1 MKKMIKQIKEAL
13 KKSNYDFLRTNAHLK
28 EQIMFLTLGGSY
40 AYGTNIEH
48 SDIDIRGCALNSKSD
63 LIGMS
68 HFEQVIDTST
78 DTVIYAF
85 NKLVPLLLNCN
96 PNCIELLGCKKEHYI
111 YISSEGKQ
119 LLENA
124 KLFLSQKAIH
134 SFGGYADAQLRRLQN
149 ALARDSYP
157 QSEKEKHI
165 MNSLKSA
172 MYSFEQRYQHFENG
186 SIHIYIDTSEKENLD
201 SEIYMD
207 INLTHYPLRD
217 YKGLWAEMHNIV
229 KDYAKLNGRNHKK
242 DNEHLNKHAMHL
254 IRLYLMCIDI
264 LEKGEINTYREKEH
278 CLLMDIRNGK
288 YQYENGTFQNEF
300 FEMVD
305 EYQYKMEQ
313 AAKHT
318 LLPKKPNYKEVEE
331 FVMSINE
338 KVIQNDDR

>member
-1 MKKMIKQIKEAL
+1 MNERGRGEKMIEQIKNSL
-13 KKSNYDFLRTNAHLK
+13 QKSSYDFLRTNEHLK
-28 EQIMFLTLGGSY
+28 DKMMFLTLGGSY
-40 AYGTNIEH
+40 AYGTNVES
-48 SDIDIRGCALNSKSD
+48 SDIDVRGCALNSKSD

-85 NKLVPLLLNCN
+85 NKLIPLLLNCN
-96 PNCIELLGCKKEHYI
+96 PNCIELLGCKKDHYL
-111 YISSEGKQ
+111 YISPEGKQ

-157 QSEKEKHI
+157 QSEKEKHV

-172 MYSFEQRYQHFENG
+172 MYSFEQRYQHFEDG
-186 SIHIYIDTSEKENLD
+186 SIKLYVDTSQKENFD

-207 INLTHYPLRD
+207 IQLQHYPLRD

-229 KDYAKLNGRNHKK
+229 KDYSKLNGRNRKK
-242 DNEHLNKHAMHL
+242 DNVHLNKHAMHL

-264 LEKGEINTYREKEH
+264 LEKQEINTYREKEH
-278 CLLMDIRNGK
+278 DLLMSIRNGK
-288 YQYENGTFQNEF
+288 YQKEDGTFQNEF

-313 AAKHT
+313 A
-318 LLPKKPNYKEVEE
+318 
-331 FVMSINE
+331 I
-338 KVIQNDDR
+338 DRKSVV

>member
-1 MKKMIKQIKEAL
+1 MIEQIKYVL
-13 KKSNYDFLRTNAHLK
+13 QKSNYDFLRTNKHLK
-28 EQIMFLTLGGSY
+28 NKIMLIALGGSY
-40 AYGTNIEH
+40 SYGTNVES

-85 NKLVPLLLNCN
+85 NKLIPLLLNCN

-111 YISSEGKQ
+111 YISPEGKQ
-119 LLENA
+119 LLQNY

-149 ALARDSYP
+149 ALVRDSYP

-172 MYSFEQRYQHFENG
+172 MYSFEQRYQYFEDG
-186 SIHIYIDTSEKENLD
+186 SIKLYVDKSQKENLD

-207 INLTHYPLRD
+207 IKLNHYPLRD

-229 KDYAKLNGRNHKK
+229 KDYSKLNGRNNKK
-242 DNEHLNKHAMHL
+242 DNVHLNKHAMHL

-264 LEKGEINTYREKEH
+264 LEKEEINTYREKEH
-278 CLLMDIRNGK
+278 DLLMSIRNGK
-288 YQYENGTFQNEF
+288 YQNEDGTFQNEF

-313 AAKHT
+313 AIKHT
-318 LLPKKPNYKEVEE
+318 ALPKKPNYKEVEE

-338 KVIQNDDR
+338 KVITSGCG